1 MNRKI
6 VLIVVTALTVLS
18 IFILGILAPEVSQ
31 TFITIKVTGIE
42 IDKTDLEE
50 VGTGDNVNMVVK
62 LKNEERTYQIK
73 WKVLPTDENGFSTAT
88 NKNVTFNSNNP
99 NISVS
104 NEGLV
109 RFPQDISKSMST
121 IVTITT
127 VDGSYTDSITISYI
141 YVNEVVVD

>member
-1 MNRKI
+1 MSRKI
-6 VLIVVTALTVLS
+6 ILIIVTAITVLS

-42 IDKTDLEE
+42 IDKSDLEE
-50 VGTGDNVNMVVK
+50 VGSGDNLNMVVK

-73 WKVLPTDENGFSTAT
+73 WKVLPVDENGSSTAT

-104 NEGLV
+104 DEGLV

>member
-1 MNRKI
+1 MSRKI
-6 VLIVVTALTVLS
+6 ILIIVTAITVLS

-31 TFITIKVTGIE
+31 TFITIKVTGVE
-42 IDKTDLEE
+42 IDKSGLEE
-50 VGTGDNVNMVVK
+50 VGTGDNLNMVVV
-62 LKNEERTYQIK
+62 LKNEDRTYQIK
-73 WKVLPTDENGFSTAT
+73 WKVLPVDENGFSTAT

>member
-1 MNRKI
+1 MSRKI
-6 VLIVVTALTVLS
+6 ILIIVTAITVLS

-42 IDKTDLEE
+42 IDKSDLEE
-50 VGTGDNVNMVVK
+50 VGSGDNLNMVVK
-62 LKNEERTYQIK
+62 LENEERTYQIK
-73 WKVLPTDENGFSTAT
+73 WKVLPVDDNGFSTAT
-88 NKNVTFNSNNP
+88 NKSVTFNSNNP

>member
-1 MNRKI
+1 MNRKLI
-6 VLIVVTALTVLS
+6 LIVVTVLTVLS

-31 TFITIKVTGIE
+31 TFITIKATGVE
-42 IDKTDLEE
+42 IDKSDLEE
-50 VGTGDNVNMVVK
+50 VGNGDNINRVVV
-62 LKNEERTYQIK
+62 LKNTDRTYQVK
-73 WKVLPTDENGFSTAT
+73 WKVLPVDENGFSTAT
-88 NKNVTFNSNNP
+88 NKNVTFDSNNP
-99 NISVS
+99 NISIS

-109 RFPQDISKSMST
+109 TFPQDISKSMST

>member
-1 MNRKI
+1 MSRKI
-6 VLIVVTALTVLS
+6 ILIIVTAITVLS

-42 IDKTDLEE
+42 IDKSDLEE
-50 VGTGDNVNMVVK
+50 VGTGDNLNMVVV
-62 LKNEERTYQIK
+62 LKNEDRTYQIK
-73 WKVLPTDENGFSTAT
+73 WKVLPVDENGFSTAT

-121 IVTITT
+121 IVKITT

>member
-1 MNRKI
+1 MSRKI
-6 VLIVVTALTVLS
+6 ILIIVTAITVLS

-42 IDKTDLEE
+42 IDKSDLEE
-50 VGTGDNVNMVVK
+50 VGTGDNLNMVVV
-62 LKNEERTYQIK
+62 LKNEDRTYQIK
-73 WKVLPTDENGFSTAT
+73 WKVLPVDENGFSTAT

>member
-1 MNRKI
+1 MSRKI
-6 VLIVVTALTVLS
+6 ILIIVTAITVLS

-42 IDKTDLEE
+42 IDKSDLEE
-50 VGTGDNVNMVVK
+50 VGTGDNLNMVVV
-62 LKNEERTYQIK
+62 LKNEDRTYQIK
-73 WKVLPTDENGFSTAT
+73 WKVLPVDENGFSTAT

-104 NEGLV
+104 SEGLV